1 MVISAGACP
10 SYTSVV
16 CEFYGHRPP
25 CTAPSGQGRAAACL
39 CCLCTTVLHHG
50 TWYGTYGTVGMVQAR
65 PSYVPYCG
73 RYRSSK
79 NMSQRYVE

>member
-1 MVISAGACP
+1 MRVVRSPAAMHG
-10 SYTSVV
+10 SVGPG
-16 CEFYGHRPP
+16 EG
-25 CTAPSGQGRAAACL
+25 
-39 CCLCTTVLHHG
+39 CCLSLLSLYNWYQLVLRYKLYCGTAVLHHG